1 MKKKR
6 RWKSK
11 VKSCV
16 VINPPRTQKEQE
28 EYDNRLAR
36 ALAEGL
42 YRSLGP
48 EKIDKLLET
57 YKRKEEAS

>member
-1 MKKKR
+1 MGKR

-16 VINPPRTQKEQE
+16 VVNPPRTQKEQE

-42 YRSLGP
+42 YRSLGH
-48 EKIDKLLET
+48 EKIRELLEQ
-57 YKRKEEAS
+57 YKGKEAS